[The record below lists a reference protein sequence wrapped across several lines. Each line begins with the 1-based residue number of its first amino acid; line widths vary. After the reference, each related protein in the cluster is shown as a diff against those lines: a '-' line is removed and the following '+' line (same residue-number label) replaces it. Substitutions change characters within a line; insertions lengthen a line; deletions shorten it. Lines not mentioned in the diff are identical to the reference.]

1 METKGSR
8 TRQLIIDKSLQLFSV
23 KGYYNTSISNIQE
36 ATGLTKG
43 GLYGHFESKES
54 IWYAVYDEAVRRW
67 HQVVFEQVNSIE
79 DPLQRIEKV
88 IENDVMNYLGQHV
101 FQGGCYFLNALV
113 ELSGQSPAMS
123 RHMLRGFIRFSKLL
137 QQWLVEA
144 ETAGLIKPGLNHR
157 EIANFIFISL
167 NGAAALYAVTRDDS
181 VLRQTNSQLQHY
193 VQQLKRG

>member
-1 METKGSR
+1 METKGER

-23 KGYYNTSISNIQE
+23 KGYHSTSINNILE
-36 ATGLTKG
+36 ATHLTKG
-43 GLYGHFESKES
+43 GLYGHFGSKEA
-54 IWYAVYDEAVRRW
+54 IWYAIYDEAVRRW
-67 HQVVFEQVNSIE
+67 HQVVFEGVNGIT

-88 IENDVMNYLGQHV
+88 IENDLMRYLGGDI
-101 FQGGCYFLNALV
+101 FEGGCFFLNALV

-144 ETAGLIKPGLNHR
+144 ESQGLIQTGLNHR

-167 NGAAALYAVTRDDS
+167 NGAAALYAVTRDLN
-181 VLRQTNSQLQHY
+181 VLKQTTSQLRHY
-193 VQQLKRG
+193 VQQLKV